1 MTKITLYQFQE
12 CPFCAK
18 VRAVLHRL
26 ELPFTAI
33 IVPHDREEP
42 IRKELFQKSGVPTV
56 PVISID
62 GKYIGDS
69 GEIIRYLEEHF
80 SQNKVDS
87 AEAGST
93 NLNGL

>member
-33 IVPHDREEP
+33 IVPHDRK
-42 IRKELFQKSGVPTV
+42 RCADRTG
-56 PVISID
+56 
-62 GKYIGDS
+62 
-69 GEIIRYLEEHF
+69 HF
-80 SQNKVDS
+80 H
-87 AEAGST
+87 
-93 NLNGL
+93 